1 MKRTSIVLLWLI
13 ILTSIVD
20 PVNHNSAEDEPNNTA
35 TDEYLVAGNVVHLV
49 NYDECEDLNVDGFC
63 NGGDMVGLYE
73 GIPTTEEV
81 YALVIFIAFFI
92 GIPSYLL
99 VRKIWKVIKR
109 RINVKRL
116 KDEID
121 EEFDEEDRSLGRH
134 LPVTEKEFFEFRVK
148 EIKKRKRMEEIEEGN
163 KTDSITVKEEVVLL
177 SSFLFVIYLF
187 WNNGL

>member
-1 MKRTSIVLLWLI
+1 MTPYVVLSCF
-13 ILTSIVD
+13 ILRKASLLNDVPHVLNPGFFLLVYISTRFEKGFVKMAYGD
-20 PVNHNSAEDEPNNTA
+20 VGGPNLDFSNM
-35 TDEYLVAGNVVHLV
+35 D
-49 NYDECEDLNVDGFC
+49 
-63 NGGDMVGLYE
+63 

-81 YALVIFIAFFI
+81 YALVVFIAFFI

-109 RINVKRL
+109 RICVKDL
-116 KDEID
+116 ENEID

-134 LPVTEKEFFEFRVK
+134 LPVTEKELFEFRVK
-148 EIKKRKRMEEIEEGN
+148 EIKKRKRKEEIKEGN
-163 KTDSITVKEEVVLL
+163 KLESITVKEEIVLF